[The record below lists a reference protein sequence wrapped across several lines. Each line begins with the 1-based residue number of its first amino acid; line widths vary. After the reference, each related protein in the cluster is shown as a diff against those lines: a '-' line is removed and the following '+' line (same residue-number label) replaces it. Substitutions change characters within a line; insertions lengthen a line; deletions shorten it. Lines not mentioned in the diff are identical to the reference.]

1 MGIPFVGGNA
11 WEIVISKREDR
22 KTNWNFPAD
31 DINAEGTP
39 VLLFSFS
46 SSPFFPFFFSFLFF
60 FFFACWNNTFRDRF
74 GSSVKSRTFR
84 DVVTKLRALQLQTPN
99 SPYDPAL
106 FRKPQSLYSW
116 DDRATRFC
124 GTSAPTEDSTP
135 KLHFLRCGE
144 GFPWFEDNAKL
155 LISRV
160 LSSVFEFPRESPTL
174 TTRVSLKYRWL
185 NGKYANNISRSK
197 SRSYHPTRWHFYSI
211 ISKRDFDQLR

>member
-1 MGIPFVGGNA
+1 MTLKG
-11 WEIVISKREDR
+11 KDR
-22 KTNWNFPAD
+22 KTNWNFPRD
-31 DINAEGTP
+31 DINAEGRP
-39 VLLFSFS
+39 VLLFLPFLLPFLS
-46 SSPFFPFFFSFLFF
+46 SFFFSF

-135 KLHFLRCGE
+135 KLHFLRCGQ
-144 GFPWFEDNAKL
+144 GFP
-155 LISRV
+155 
-160 LSSVFEFPRESPTL
+160 
-174 TTRVSLKYRWL
+174 
-185 NGKYANNISRSK
+185 
-197 SRSYHPTRWHFYSI
+197 
-211 ISKRDFDQLR
+211 